1 MGPELLA
8 PELFGL
14 KKCHLTK
21 SSDCY
26 ALGMVIYETVSGN
39 IPFHEHPNVA
49 ASIRVVQGES
59 PTRGKMFPDHL
70 WKMMELCWT
79 PQPNGRPS
87 ITDVLR
93 CLKATPSSSESPLRP
108 EGEVGTDHGSRRH
121 PDGSPAIQIGTS
133 DTTTVTRGTPTPG
146 PSHATDSRPAVEP
159 YPPQP
164 LIAEVIGEPS
174 VGIVEGTYL
183 NRPISLADSNKGAT
197 RRVGTTC
204 SHNLTVAHV
213 TCQNDNVGWL
223 VEYLDWV
230 RYHVTFPHLT
240 LKLAGRLS
248 TALILWHLFPASAYV
263 NLRASV
269 RPIQHSQHPA

>member
-93 CLKATPSSSESPLRP
+93 CLKATSSSSESPLRP
-108 EGEVGTDHGSRRH
+108 EGDLGTDHDSRRH
-121 PDGSPAIQIGTS
+121 SDGSPTIQIGTS
-133 DTTTVTRGTPTPG
+133 DTITATRGIPTSS

-164 LIAEVIGEPS
+164 LIAEVISEPS
-174 VGIVEGTYL
+174 VGIVEGIYL

-197 RRVGTTC
+197 RKVCTTC
-204 SHNLTVAHV
+204 SHNLTAAHV
-213 TCQNDNVGWL
+213 TCQNNELRWIVD
-223 VEYLDWV
+223 YLDTV
-230 RYHVTFPHLT
+230 RHHVTLPHLT
-240 LKLAGRLS
+240 LQLAR
-248 TALILWHLFPASAYV
+248 
-263 NLRASV
+263 
-269 RPIQHSQHPA
+269 Q